1 MTESH
6 ARTAVPQF
14 PLLAAMALVV
24 LTIAGTAAV
33 RWTGLSPS
41 QAEDAPT
48 VAERK
53 LHFDDQA
60 DGSIAIRDA
69 RDGTLVDTVE
79 PGTQGFVRGTLRGL
93 ARERKRQGLGPETPF
108 ELLGRADGRLT
119 LVDPATGRRVDLE
132 SFGPTNAAAFA
143 KLIDPPR
150 GAAR

>member
-1 MTESH
+1 MSESH
-6 ARTAVPQF
+6 ARMPVPQV
-14 PLLAAMALVV
+14 PLLAAMALVLV
-24 LTIAGTAAV
+24 TIAGTAAV

-48 VAERK
+48 IAERR
-53 LHFDDQA
+53 LHFDDRP
-60 DGSIAIRDA
+60 DGSIAVRDA
-69 RDGTLVDTVE
+69 RDGALVDTVE

-143 KLIDPPR
+143 KFVEPPR

>member
-6 ARTAVPQF
+6 ASTAVPQF
-14 PLLAAMALVV
+14 PLLAAMALVL

-53 LHFDDQA
+53 LHFDDRA

-93 ARERKRQGLGPETPF
+93 ARERKRQGLGPEAPF

-143 KLIDPPR
+143 KLIDAPR